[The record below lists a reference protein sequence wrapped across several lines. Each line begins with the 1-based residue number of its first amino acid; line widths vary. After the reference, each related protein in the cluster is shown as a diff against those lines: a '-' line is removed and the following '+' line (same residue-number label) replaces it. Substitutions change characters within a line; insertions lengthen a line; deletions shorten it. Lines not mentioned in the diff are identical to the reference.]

1 MSQDE
6 DWAMKE
12 MCLLFPHSASAN
24 EAILVMNPNYEPMS
38 NLMRDYLEH
47 MGYTLIEE
55 WRKALSE
62 WDVRMLF
69 DGRFEEEVEREIVD
83 HFAHWNTV
91 FYYVVKSAA

>member
-1 MSQDE
+1 
-6 DWAMKE
+6 MKE

-55 WRKALSE
+55 
-62 WDVRMLF
+62 
-69 DGRFEEEVEREIVD
+69 
-83 HFAHWNTV
+83 
-91 FYYVVKSAA
+91 